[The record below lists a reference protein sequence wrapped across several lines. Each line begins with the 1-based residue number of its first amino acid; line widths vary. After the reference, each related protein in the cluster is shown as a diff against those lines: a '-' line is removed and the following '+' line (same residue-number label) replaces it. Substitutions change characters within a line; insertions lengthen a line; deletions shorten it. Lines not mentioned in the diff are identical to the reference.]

1 MTKREFDC
9 DEVSIPYDKMIKL
22 CDANL
27 LNLGIDNAHAQMI
40 ASNPSLKPKKNAT
53 AAAFHLWN
61 WVVFGVLGYSIYLSF
76 TTAWW
81 AFIPGIVV
89 AGGVWSANKKAN
101 TENVLDAAL
110 RDEEFYEK
118 IRSTGGW
125 IYRIDES
132 VDLSQ

>member
-1 MTKREFDC
+1 MTKREFAC

-22 CDANL
+22 RDAGL
-27 LNLGIDNAHAQMI
+27 LDLGIDNSHAKII
-40 ASNPSLKPKKNAT
+40 ASNPALKPKKNAT
-53 AAAFHLWN
+53 AAAFHFWN
-61 WVVFGVLGYSIYLSF
+61 WVVFGVLGCSIYLSF

-89 AGGVWSANKKAN
+89 AGWVWKVNTKAN
-101 TENVLDAAL
+101 AENVLDAAL
-110 RDEEFYEK
+110 RDESFYEK

-125 IYRIDES
+125 IYQIDES